1 MKYRI
6 IAMYLPQF
14 HPTDENNDWWGPG
27 FTEWTNVAKARP
39 LFKSH
44 YQPHIPA
51 DLGFYDLR
59 LPEAR
64 QAQADMAARYGIEGF
79 CYWHY
84 WFGNGKLLLEKPFSD
99 VLKSGEPNY
108 PFCLSWANHSWK
120 KKLWSADGI
129 GDRLLIEQLYPGEE
143 DIINHFQYVLTAFND
158 SRYIKINNKPM
169 FGVFAPLEHPHMK
182 LFIDIWNQLAVE
194 NGLDGIY
201 FVGHGNIRNREEILS
216 LGFDAFNDVTM
227 FDILYNENPIRRFY
241 MKVRARLLGWP
252 ITYRYKD
259 AMKYWC
265 HKESKYTNT
274 IPSIFP
280 NWDHSPR
287 SGKKGI
293 ILTDANP
300 KLFRQHVMEVL
311 DLIKDKPVEERIAFI
326 KSWNEWGEGNH
337 MEPDL
342 EYGRGHLEALFECI
356 K

>member
-14 HPTDENNDWWGPG
+14 HPTIENDKWWGAG

-39 LFKSH
+39 LFRSH

-59 LPEAR
+59 LPETR
-64 QAQADMAARYGIEGF
+64 QAQADMASQYGIEGF

-84 WFGNGKLLLEKPFSD
+84 WFGNGRQLLERPFSE
-99 VLKSGEPNY
+99 VLNSGEPNF

-120 KKLWSADGI
+120 KKLWSTDGI
-129 GDRLLIEQLYPGEE
+129 GDKLLIEQLYPGDN
-143 DIINHFQYVLTAFND
+143 DIIKHFQHVLPAFKD
-158 SRYIKINNKPM
+158 SRYIKVNNKPM
-169 FGVFAPLEHPHMK
+169 FGIFAPLEHPNMK
-182 LFIDIWNQLAVE
+182 HFIDMWNSLAIE
-194 NGLDGIY
+194 NGLDGVY
-201 FVGHGNIRNREEILS
+201 FVGHGDIRNREKILS

-227 FDILYNENPIRRFY
+227 FGILHNENPIRRLY
-241 MKVRARLLGWP
+241 KKARARLLGWP

-265 HKESKYTNT
+265 HKESCLINT

-300 KLFRQHVMEVL
+300 KLFRKHVTDVL
-311 DLIKDKPVEERIAFI
+311 ELIKDKPFEERIVFI

-342 EYGRGHLEALFECI
+342 KYGRGHLEALLDCI